1 VTEAE
6 LESTITNVQDV
17 LFVKQ
22 TIKSMGL
29 KITTPMIL
37 SVDNQG
43 VWELVNNW
51 SGRGQT
57 QHVATIVI
65 FLRELKEWGLV
76 VLK

>member
-1 VTEAE
+1 
-6 LESTITNVQDV
+6 LDSTITNVQDV

-57 QHVATIVI
+57 QHVATIVM